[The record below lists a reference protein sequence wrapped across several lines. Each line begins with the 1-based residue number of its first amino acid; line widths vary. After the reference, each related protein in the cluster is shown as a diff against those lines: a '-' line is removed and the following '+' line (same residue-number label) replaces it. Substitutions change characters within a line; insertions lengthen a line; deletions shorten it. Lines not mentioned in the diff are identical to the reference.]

1 MKKLQILFILISLF
15 TLNPFITNPV
25 NVRAQT
31 PEISGTPEN
40 SETGLII
47 SPNVLIID
55 DKDQGKTFTVKITNN
70 SEENYKLAI
79 AETRV
84 IRDQEGRM
92 VPVSAKNDENFLEL
106 NASELTLAAKS
117 EVSFKVRLKLSVKI
131 TDNYPGVIISRSLA
145 NKEKSQNESGAVII
159 NSIII
164 PVLTQNFQGELKVDN
179 NLSIDYSVLSNNN
192 SFKVLG
198 ELVNIGD
205 KFFEPSGSLNI
216 YKDGVKLYEHQFTSQ
231 VQGLLFPEEKKA
243 YSYTW
248 INNLDILRKIG
259 NYTFESRVYVASV
272 NKTFVS
278 KVQLFYLPIDI
289 LLLLLAGA
297 LVLLFILIKFGQRI
311 SKRRNRLE
319 TEQSLY
325 YQDDSA
331 NIETS
336 VAEKTN
342 INSEISQ
349 NFFKKEA

>member
-1 MKKLQILFILISLF
+1 MKKLQILFILICLF
-15 TLNPFITNPV
+15 TLNPFITNTV

-31 PEISGTPEN
+31 PEISGTQEN

-179 NLSIDYSVLSNNN
+179 NLSIDYSVLSN
-192 SFKVLG
+192 
-198 ELVNIGD
+198 
-205 KFFEPSGSLNI
+205 
-216 YKDGVKLYEHQFTSQ
+216 
-231 VQGLLFPEEKKA
+231 
-243 YSYTW
+243 
-248 INNLDILRKIG
+248 
-259 NYTFESRVYVASV
+259 
-272 NKTFVS
+272 
-278 KVQLFYLPIDI
+278 
-289 LLLLLAGA
+289 
-297 LVLLFILIKFGQRI
+297 
-311 SKRRNRLE
+311 
-319 TEQSLY
+319 
-325 YQDDSA
+325 
-331 NIETS
+331 
-336 VAEKTN
+336 
-342 INSEISQ
+342 
-349 NFFKKEA
+349 